1 MTPHPAPDPSS
12 SPADSPLLA
21 VLSAYEADGFTGQFD
36 ARDDGTLRCLTCGRD
51 LDPSEGRAG
60 DPYRLE
66 GASDPADMLAVVPM
80 RCPSCRTSG
89 VLVATYGPEATLAD
103 AEVLRRLEPGRAGS

>member
-1 MTPHPAPDPSS
+1 MTPQPVPDPPS

-21 VLSAYEADGFTGQFD
+21 VLSAFEADGFTGQFD
-36 ARDDGTLRCLTCGRD
+36 SRDDGTIRCLTCGRD
-51 LDPSEGRAG
+51 VDPGEALAG

-66 GASDPADMLAVVPM
+66 GASDPADMLAVVPV
-80 RCPSCRTSG
+80 RCPSCRTAG

-103 AEVLRRLEPGRAGS
+103 AEVLRRLEPGRPGS